1 MSNLEFINTILLK
14 LIFIYNAN
22 SGLFPLLKDVTH
34 KIISPK
40 TYPCSLCAL
49 TYDTFSESK
58 AWKLFRKNT
67 TTKMVFYHKDE
78 FEIHYTSVYK
88 YPCILQENSKGIY
101 EVVSKQTLDKLSN
114 VEELIQIIKT
124 EIDV

>member
-1 MSNLEFINTILLK
+1 MK

-49 TYDTFSESK
+49 TYDTFSEAK
-58 AWKLFRKNT
+58 AWKSFRQNT
-67 TTKMVFYHKDE
+67 NTEMVFYHKDE
-78 FEIHYTSVYK
+78 FEAIYPPVYE
-88 YPCILQENSKGIY
+88 YPSILCENSKGLKEIIP
-101 EVVSKQTLDKLSN
+101 KQTLNKLSN
-114 VEELIQIIKT
+114 VEELIELIKV
-124 EIDV
+124 EMNI